1 MPSRGPV
8 VLEQSARF
16 TTERPDGVPRGHAA
30 GRPATIQRDIDMKS
44 ILSTSTL
51 AILALAGFARNAD
64 AVTLPTAG
72 SLANAGLACY
82 VDTYAYDQL
91 VRDYCGAV
99 WRPSTGH
106 QSTVAH
112 FEVVGLDPG
121 YPYTFTWSRP
131 GCGNR
136 SYCDPMI
143 SATPEQTITLT
154 VTVRNQLGQT
164 KKVTATAEY
173 IDGWH

>member
-1 MPSRGPV
+1 
-8 VLEQSARF
+8 
-16 TTERPDGVPRGHAA
+16 
-30 GRPATIQRDIDMKS
+30 MKS
-44 ILSTSTL
+44 IINTIAMFSIATL
-51 AILALAGFARNAD
+51 APHAD
-64 AVTLPTAG
+64 AVTPPVAG

-82 VDTYAYDQL
+82 VDTFAYDQL

-99 WRPSTGH
+99 WRPRSGN

-121 YPYTFTWSRP
+121 YPYTYTWSRP
-131 GCGNR
+131 GCGN
-136 SYCDPMI
+136 SASCDPMI
-143 SATPEQTITLT
+143 SATPEQSITLT
-154 VTVRNQLGQT
+154 VTVRNLLGQS